1 MGRIV
6 DLTLPLK
13 KDMRGVIF
21 DVAKTITRNGWNA
34 RTLHLYSHAGTHMD
48 APRHFDDKG
57 DTIDHVDLDAC
68 VGPAW
73 VVDIKNVQDKG
84 LITVFHLGAYRKRIE
99 EGDRVLLRTG
109 WSRIA
114 DDGGRYR
121 DNLPRISLELAEW
134 FAEKKI
140 RLLGVEP
147 PSVADVNNREELTK
161 IHTTLL
167 DAGIVVV
174 EGLAHLD
181 RLESEQVMFYALP
194 LKIDSGDGA
203 PARAI
208 AIEE

>member
-1 MGRIV
+1 MAKII
-6 DLTLPLK
+6 DLTLTLK
-13 KDMRGVIF
+13 KDMRGVMY
-21 DVAKTITRNGWNA
+21 DVAKTIVRNGWNA

-57 DTIDHVDLDAC
+57 DTIDKVDLDAC

-84 LITVFHLGAYRKRIE
+84 QITVFHLGPFRKRIE

-109 WSRIA
+109 WSRLA

-121 DNLPRISLELAEW
+121 DNLPRVSPELAEW
-134 FAEKKI
+134 FAAKKI

-147 PSVADVNNREELTK
+147 PSVADINNREELTK
-161 IHTTLL
+161 VHQTLL

-174 EGLAHLD
+174 EGLANLD
-181 RLESEQVMFYALP
+181 KIESERVQLYALP
-194 LKIDSGDGA
+194 LKVDAGDGA
-203 PARAI
+203 PMRAI

>member
-6 DLTLPLK
+6 DLTLTLN

-21 DVAKTITRNGWNA
+21 DVAKTIVRNGSNA

-48 APRHFDDKG
+48 APRHFDNKG
-57 DTIDHVDLDAC
+57 ETIDAVDLEAC

-84 LITVFHLGAYRKRIE
+84 LITIFHLGEFRKRIR

-109 WSRIA
+109 WSRLA
-114 DDGGRYR
+114 DDAGRYR

-147 PSVADVNNREELTK
+147 PSVADVNNREELTTV
-161 IHTTLL
+161 HRTLL
-167 DAGIVVV
+167 EAGIVVV
-174 EGLAHLD
+174 EGLANLD
-181 RLESEQVMFYALP
+181 QLESDQVQFIALP
-194 LKIDSGDGA
+194 LKLHGGDGA

-208 AIEE
+208 AIEG